1 MLQNTLDI
9 LKLGKNNKKIVKKLL
24 KVVIDDI
31 EYEISCTIDYVKD
44 LQKEINRYKEIEK
57 YINKKNA
64 STKKKHIVYYEQYID
79 LLLRPGESIEDFND
93 LYQEAKDAYQLRK
106 NILNDLH
113 KEIKNV
119 KKLHVQY
126 FKNFK
131 KDKLLN
137 LTIYCPF
144 IFVYYL

>member
-44 LQKEINRYKEIEK
+44 FQKEINRYKEIEK

-119 KKLHVQY
+119 KKLHV
-126 FKNFK
+126 
-131 KDKLLN
+131 
-137 LTIYCPF
+137 
-144 IFVYYL
+144 

>member
-119 KKLHVQY
+119 KKLQV
-126 FKNFK
+126 
-131 KDKLLN
+131 
-137 LTIYCPF
+137 
-144 IFVYYL
+144 

>member
-119 KKLHVQY
+119 KKLHV
-126 FKNFK
+126 
-131 KDKLLN
+131 
-137 LTIYCPF
+137 
-144 IFVYYL
+144 

>member
-93 LYQEAKDAYQLRK
+93 LYQEAKDI
-106 NILNDLH
+106 N
-113 KEIKNV
+113 
-119 KKLHVQY
+119 
-126 FKNFK
+126 
-131 KDKLLN
+131 
-137 LTIYCPF
+137 
-144 IFVYYL
+144 

>member
-31 EYEISCTIDYVKD
+31 EYEISCTIDYVKG

-119 KKLHVQY
+119 KKLHV
-126 FKNFK
+126 
-131 KDKLLN
+131 
-137 LTIYCPF
+137 
-144 IFVYYL
+144 

>member
-1 MLQNTLDI
+1 MPQNILDI

-119 KKLHVQY
+119 KKLHV
-126 FKNFK
+126 
-131 KDKLLN
+131 
-137 LTIYCPF
+137 
-144 IFVYYL
+144 

>member
-64 STKKKHIVYYEQYID
+64 STKKKHIVYY
-79 LLLRPGESIEDFND
+79 
-93 LYQEAKDAYQLRK
+93 
-106 NILNDLH
+106 
-113 KEIKNV
+113 
-119 KKLHVQY
+119 
-126 FKNFK
+126 
-131 KDKLLN
+131 
-137 LTIYCPF
+137 
-144 IFVYYL
+144 

>member
-1 MLQNTLDI
+1 MKFHVLLIMLKTCKKRLIDI
-9 LKLGKNNKKIVKKLL
+9 
-24 KVVIDDI
+24 
-31 EYEISCTIDYVKD
+31 
-44 LQKEINRYKEIEK
+44 
-57 YINKKNA
+57 NA

-119 KKLHVQY
+119 KKLHV
-126 FKNFK
+126 
-131 KDKLLN
+131 
-137 LTIYCPF
+137 
-144 IFVYYL
+144 

>member
-57 YINKKNA
+57 YINKK
-64 STKKKHIVYYEQYID
+64 KI
-79 LLLRPGESIEDFND
+79 
-93 LYQEAKDAYQLRK
+93 
-106 NILNDLH
+106 
-113 KEIKNV
+113 
-119 KKLHVQY
+119 
-126 FKNFK
+126 
-131 KDKLLN
+131 
-137 LTIYCPF
+137 
-144 IFVYYL
+144 IF

>member
-93 LYQEAKDAYQLRK
+93 LYQEAKAAYKLRK

-119 KKLHVQY
+119 KKLHV
-126 FKNFK
+126 
-131 KDKLLN
+131 
-137 LTIYCPF
+137 
-144 IFVYYL
+144 

>member
-93 LYQEAKDAYQLRK
+93 LYQEAKDAYQLRR

-119 KKLHVQY
+119 KKLHV
-126 FKNFK
+126 
-131 KDKLLN
+131 
-137 LTIYCPF
+137 
-144 IFVYYL
+144 

>member
-1 MLQNTLDI
+1 MLQNTIDI
-9 LKLGKNNKKIVKKLL
+9 LKLLKNNKKIVKKLL

-119 KKLHVQY
+119 KKLHV
-126 FKNFK
+126 
-131 KDKLLN
+131 
-137 LTIYCPF
+137 
-144 IFVYYL
+144 

>member
-79 LLLRPGESIEDFND
+79 LLLRPGESEKEFTNI
-93 LYQEAKDAYQLRK
+93 YQEAREAYELRK
-106 NILNDLH
+106 NILDGLY
-113 KEIKNV
+113 KEIKTI
-119 KKLHVQY
+119 KKLRV
-126 FKNFK
+126 
-131 KDKLLN
+131 
-137 LTIYCPF
+137 
-144 IFVYYL
+144 

>member
-57 YINKKNA
+57 YINKKNV

-119 KKLHVQY
+119 KKLHV
-126 FKNFK
+126 
-131 KDKLLN
+131 
-137 LTIYCPF
+137 
-144 IFVYYL
+144 